1 MHLIDF
7 MNEDIKKKLV
17 KKTYKK
23 KETILFAE
31 QENEYVIL
39 MIDGIAEAFILNVK
53 GNISTIHL
61 YRSGSFF
68 GEMEQFNDGK
78 KPVEIVAFTDC
89 NVYKLHRNDFLNWL
103 KGDFEATKFL
113 IREITS
119 KLVVNAELI
128 EELSSLSVKER
139 LLRCIS
145 LHYYRSELNLLTKKQ
160 LASEVNA
167 PVRSINRAIN
177 ECVQEHL
184 IAYEN
189 KRFSVINQR
198 EVLKNLPTT

>member
-39 MIDGIAEAFILNVK
+39 MIDGIAEAFILNAK

-68 GEMEQFNDGK
+68 GEMEQLMMGK
-78 KPVEIVAFTDC
+78 NPL
-89 NVYKLHRNDFLNWL
+89 KL
-103 KGDFEATKFL
+103 
-113 IREITS
+113 
-119 KLVVNAELI
+119 
-128 EELSSLSVKER
+128 SLSQIVM
-139 LLRCIS
+139 
-145 LHYYRSELNLLTKKQ
+145 Y
-160 LASEVNA
+160 
-167 PVRSINRAIN
+167 INFI
-177 ECVQEHL
+177 EM
-184 IAYEN
+184 I
-189 KRFSVINQR
+189 F
-198 EVLKNLPTT
+198 

>member
-7 MNEDIKKKLV
+7 MNEDIKKKLI

-89 NVYKLHRNDFLNWL
+89 NVYKLHRDDFLNWL
-103 KGDFEATKFL
+103 RGDFEATKFL
-113 IREITS
+113 IREISS
-119 KLVVNAELI
+119 KLVLNAELI

-145 LHYYRSELNLLTKKQ
+145 LHSVSYTHLTM
-160 LASEVNA
+160 
-167 PVRSINRAIN
+167 
-177 ECVQEHL
+177 
-184 IAYEN
+184 
-189 KRFSVINQR
+189 
-198 EVLKNLPTT
+198 PTTPYV

>member
-61 YRSGSFF
+61 YRSGSFL
-68 GEMEQFNDGK
+68 EKWNNLMMGK
-78 KPVEIVAFTDC
+78 NPL
-89 NVYKLHRNDFLNWL
+89 KL
-103 KGDFEATKFL
+103 
-113 IREITS
+113 
-119 KLVVNAELI
+119 
-128 EELSSLSVKER
+128 SLSQIVM
-139 LLRCIS
+139 
-145 LHYYRSELNLLTKKQ
+145 Y
-160 LASEVNA
+160 
-167 PVRSINRAIN
+167 INFI
-177 ECVQEHL
+177 EM
-184 IAYEN
+184 I
-189 KRFSVINQR
+189 F
-198 EVLKNLPTT
+198 

>member
-1 MHLIDF
+1 MNMHLIDF
-7 MNEDIKKKLV
+7 MNEDIKKKLI

-89 NVYKLHRNDFLNWL
+89 NVYKLHRDDFLNWL
-103 KGDFEATKFL
+103 RGDFEATKFL
-113 IREITS
+113 IREISS
-119 KLVVNAELI
+119 KLVLNAELI

-145 LHYYRSELNLLTKKQ
+145 LHYYRSELKDVYKRQNL
-160 LASEVNA
+160 
-167 PVRSINRAIN
+167 R
-177 ECVQEHL
+177 
-184 IAYEN
+184 
-189 KRFSVINQR
+189 
-198 EVLKNLPTT
+198 

>member
-7 MNEDIKKKLV
+7 MNEDIKKKLI

-89 NVYKLHRNDFLNWL
+89 NVYKLHRDDFLNWL
-103 KGDFEATKFL
+103 RGDFEATKFL
-113 IREITS
+113 IREISS
-119 KLVVNAELI
+119 KLVLNA
-128 EELSSLSVKER
+128 
-139 LLRCIS
+139 
-145 LHYYRSELNLLTKKQ
+145 
-160 LASEVNA
+160 
-167 PVRSINRAIN
+167 
-177 ECVQEHL
+177 
-184 IAYEN
+184 
-189 KRFSVINQR
+189 
-198 EVLKNLPTT
+198 

>member
-1 MHLIDF
+1 MNMHLIDF
-7 MNEDIKKKLV
+7 MNEDIKKKLI

-31 QENEYVIL
+31 QENEYVIF
-39 MIDGIAEAFILNVK
+39 MIDGIA
-53 GNISTIHL
+53 
-61 YRSGSFF
+61 
-68 GEMEQFNDGK
+68 
-78 KPVEIVAFTDC
+78 EIVAFTDC
-89 NVYKLHRNDFLNWL
+89 NVYKLHRDDFLNWL

-113 IREITS
+113 IREISS
-119 KLVVNAELI
+119 KLVLNAELI

-167 PVRSINRAIN
+167 PIRSINRAIN

-189 KRFSVINQR
+189 KRFSVINQQ
-198 EVLKNLPTT
+198 EVLKDLPTTLV

>member
-89 NVYKLHRNDFLNWL
+89 NVYKLHRDDFLNWL
-103 KGDFEATKFL
+103 RGDFEATKFL
-113 IREITS
+113 IREISS

-167 PVRSINRAIN
+167 PIR
-177 ECVQEHL
+177 
-184 IAYEN
+184 
-189 KRFSVINQR
+189 
-198 EVLKNLPTT
+198 

>member
-7 MNEDIKKKLV
+7 MNEDIKKKLI

-68 GEMEQFNDGK
+68 W
-78 KPVEIVAFTDC
+78 
-89 NVYKLHRNDFLNWL
+89 RN
-103 KGDFEATKFL
+103 GT
-113 IREITS
+113 I
-119 KLVVNAELI
+119 
-128 EELSSLSVKER
+128 
-139 LLRCIS
+139 
-145 LHYYRSELNLLTKKQ
+145 
-160 LASEVNA
+160 
-167 PVRSINRAIN
+167 
-177 ECVQEHL
+177 
-184 IAYEN
+184 
-189 KRFSVINQR
+189 
-198 EVLKNLPTT
+198 

>member
-68 GEMEQFNDGK
+68 
-78 KPVEIVAFTDC
+78 
-89 NVYKLHRNDFLNWL
+89 
-103 KGDFEATKFL
+103 
-113 IREITS
+113 
-119 KLVVNAELI
+119 
-128 EELSSLSVKER
+128 
-139 LLRCIS
+139 
-145 LHYYRSELNLLTKKQ
+145 
-160 LASEVNA
+160 
-167 PVRSINRAIN
+167 
-177 ECVQEHL
+177 
-184 IAYEN
+184 
-189 KRFSVINQR
+189 
-198 EVLKNLPTT
+198 

>member
-1 MHLIDF
+1 
-7 MNEDIKKKLV
+7 
-17 KKTYKK
+17 
-23 KETILFAE
+23 
-31 QENEYVIL
+31 

-61 YRSGSFF
+61 YRSGSF

-78 KPVEIVAFTDC
+78 KPLKLSLSQIVMYINFIEMIF
-89 NVYKLHRNDFLNWL
+89 KLV

-113 IREITS
+113 IREISS

-145 LHYYRSELNLLTKKQ
+145 LHYYRSELNLLAKNSL
-160 LASEVNA
+160 LA
-167 PVRSINRAIN
+167 
-177 ECVQEHL
+177 
-184 IAYEN
+184 
-189 KRFSVINQR
+189 K
-198 EVLKNLPTT
+198 